1 MVFDKKCPME
11 YKRIVQTVVEMSG
24 YLRVAESLFTETER
38 EQIVA
43 MVSADPECGEVI
55 QGTGGFRKVR
65 VARAG
70 MGKRGGARVIYILR
84 SNAFPIF
91 LVAAY
96 AKNEKDN
103 LTKKER
109 NELAKRADEIF
120 AKYRR

>member
-1 MVFDKKCPME
+1 MQT
-11 YKRIVQTVVEMSG
+11 IVETPG
-24 YLRVAESLFTETER
+24 YLKAAEAIFTESER
-38 EQIVA
+38 ERIMTMIA
-43 MVSADPECGEVI
+43 SDPDCGEVM

-84 SNAFPIF
+84 GERFPIF
-91 LVAAY
+91 LIAAY

-109 NELAKRADEIF
+109 TALSRRGDEIF
-120 AKYRR
+120 ERYSR